1 MFLFFVDQILSFWWY
16 CWWKKSC
23 TSWDVKFLVNNGI
36 NYLSTSAGFLPPTVV
51 SNKPS
56 QATRRCWYSVNPPIQ
71 AAQILQEQG
80 RKSKPISQLLG
91 VKFWSPWGFGS
102 GANGAETLIVFLIYQ
117 VCVCKLRNIVTWPFF
132 IVEVKWFDIPRSW
145 KQVSDVCLFVCLFV
159 CLLACLF
166 LWQCTIHITW
176 SSISWQHMQ
185 YLEI

>member
-1 MFLFFVDQILSFWWY
+1 MLTDLSWHRQLILDSQVEWMFLFFVDQILSFWWY

-23 TSWDVKFLVNNGI
+23 TSWDVKFLVNNAI
-36 NYLSTSAGFLPPTVV
+36 NYLSISAGFLPPTVV

-102 GANGAETLIVFLIYQ
+102 GANGAETLIVFFWWYTKYVYINSEIYCHMTLLQ
-117 VCVCKLRNIVTWPFF
+117 
-132 IVEVKWFDIPRSW
+132 SW
-145 KQVSDVCLFVCLFV
+145 GKIWGVSP
-159 CLLACLF
+159 
-166 LWQCTIHITW
+166 TH
-176 SSISWQHMQ
+176 
-185 YLEI
+185 